1 MILVRNK
8 KALFNYELLEK
19 YLAGISLQ
27 GHEVKALREGKGHM
41 EGSYITHRNGELY
54 IIGLKIDRY
63 SKFSGSFSEEQ
74 IDRDRRLLLTKYEIA
89 QVVREISEKGK
100 TAVPLAL
107 LLKNNYV
114 KLELGVV
121 RGKKEFEKK
130 QVEKEKQMK
139 KETDQMFKNL
149 RRSAY

>member
-1 MILVRNK
+1 MMLARNK

-19 YLAGISLQ
+19 YIAGISLM
-27 GHEVKALREGKGHM
+27 GYEVKALREGKGHM
-41 EGSYITHRNGELY
+41 ESSYITQRSGELFVV
-54 IIGLKIDRY
+54 GLKIDRY
-63 SKFSGSFSEEQ
+63 SKYGGNFSEQLIE
-74 IDRDRRLLLTKYEIA
+74 RERKLLLSKHEIQ
-89 QVVREISEKGK
+89 QVVKEISEKGK

-107 LLKNNYV
+107 ILRSNYV
-114 KLELGVV
+114 KLEFGVV

-139 KETDQMFKNL
+139 KETDQMFKRL